1 MSRRATVTETELKRA
16 LKVATS
22 CGLIISELE
31 MTTDKVRIKFGTIDE
46 PELQDET
53 VGPLAWPEQ
62 ED

>member
-1 MSRRATVTETELKRA
+1 MTRRATVTETELKRA

-46 PELQDET
+46 PELQAET

-62 ED
+62 DD

>member
-1 MSRRATVTETELKRA
+1 MTRRATVTETELKRA

-46 PELQDET
+46 PELQAET
-53 VGPLAWPEQ
+53 TGPLSWPEQ
-62 ED
+62 DD